1 MAIVVNCRCGKRF
14 KVKDQLAGRKVRCP
28 ACKGPLRI
36 PAESAVPA
44 APAAVEEQ
52 EGESSLAAAAAA
64 AEQALLR
71 FEQAQKNKVRSA
83 EEEAAYQ
90 EERNRLIASYDQLA
104 GKKGGGKKKGE
115 PTPGKPRKVTIFTKL
130 ADALGVVRG
139 TLVFKYVLLMVLLCG
154 GVLGSIYLVQFIT
167 TYMKDQTGPSTGF
180 EEKRDALFAKAEAA
194 VKAKKWGEARDA
206 LDELRRLSPRLEQN
220 RRFIAIQKQIEEGFE
235 RQ

>member
-36 PAESAVPA
+36 PAEKAESTAPVAVA
-44 APAAVEEQ
+44 EDGE
-52 EGESSLAAAAAA
+52 ESSIAAAAAA

-104 GKKGGGKKKGE
+104 GKKGSGKKKGE
-115 PTPGKPRKVTIFTKL
+115 PAPGKPRKVTIFTKL

-139 TLVFKYVLLMVLLCG
+139 TLVFKYILVTVLFCG
-154 GVLGSIYLVQFIT
+154 GVLGSIYLVQFIS
-167 TYMKDQTGPSTGF
+167 TYMKEQTGPSSTY

-194 VKAKKWGEARDA
+194 VAAKKWGEARDT

-220 RRFIAIQKQIEEGFE
+220 RRFIDIQKRIEEGFE